1 MTRPT
6 TNMPM
11 SGMSTRMPFPAS
23 APRTLQRDKHT
34 CIQSLTISPLLPDNP
49 CLTPLPEPEA
59 DVPDRSKTEACL
71 DRASVFTRFGKPC
84 FTYSH
89 LCMLNWESRKHLSMK
104 KYTLAAFLNSEMFYV
119 SFAQQACIYLIQNT
133 AKAL

>member
-59 DVPDRSKTEACL
+59 DGSDRSKTEACL
-71 DRASVFTRFGKPC
+71 DRRSV
-84 FTYSH
+84 
-89 LCMLNWESRKHLSMK
+89 
-104 KYTLAAFLNSEMFYV
+104 YTLWEAMLYLQSSLRVKLGEQKTFEHEK
-119 SFAQQACIYLIQNT
+119 IYASIIFKQ
-133 AKAL
+133 